1 MQKSHSVDNGQ
12 VSVSEPDVM
21 ADPSTPPLGSKE
33 EADLQ
38 QLVAPHTTGRLKL
51 PWALRVQSRTQMLC
65 KWFDIPQSETLLADY
80 VCALKTRVLLQ
91 GRLFVFDHYVC
102 FSANVFGYSKK
113 RVIRIPDIV
122 AVRKKKYFRLPN
134 SIELENVNGRRDFFT
149 SFLARDS
156 AYRRIVWLWT
166 QKSPALAEY
175 ARLNAIDD
183 DDMYSA
189 IGNHVRHSSEG
200 LPDILGDG
208 HWSDPSRGQQVADD
222 ALAVDLAQPLQT
234 HLHRNSP
241 IISEEEDELEGD
253 DGDESDVESGDSS
266 IWAVTEPGAMPARH
280 KDCKLL
286 AVGAVPGSVH
296 DVYNVLLANDSHFLE
311 ESLEEQGNKR
321 FHLQP
326 WKRAAHLGH
335 IRDMQFTS
343 PIKGAFANWG
353 VPETRCF
360 VSQRFCRYGDG
371 SLLFESSQTN
381 MDIPY
386 GDCFSVDTRWEMV
399 PAADGRVQIDVY
411 LRVPFSRMCLFKKV
425 CAYCWANASLPC
437 CFASGVRQ
445 WTCTRLCTCLSAKGH
460 GQTQYAC
467 VMYHHATCSR
477 RADY

>member
-1 MQKSHSVDNGQ
+1 MC
-12 VSVSEPDVM
+12 M
-21 ADPSTPPLGSKE
+21 A
-33 EADLQ
+33 A
-38 QLVAPHTTGRLKL
+38 L
-51 PWALRVQSRTQMLC
+51 P
-65 KWFDIPQSETLLADY
+65 
-80 VCALKTRVLLQ
+80 
-91 GRLFVFDHYVC
+91 
-102 FSANVFGYSKK
+102 
-113 RVIRIPDIV
+113 
-122 AVRKKKYFRLPN
+122 
-134 SIELENVNGRRDFFT
+134 RR
-149 SFLARDS
+149 AG
-156 AYRRIVWLWT
+156 I
-166 QKSPALAEY
+166 Q
-175 ARLNAIDD
+175 
-183 DDMYSA
+183 
-189 IGNHVRHSSEG
+189 
-200 LPDILGDG
+200 
-208 HWSDPSRGQQVADD
+208 
-222 ALAVDLAQPLQT
+222 
-234 HLHRNSP
+234 
-241 IISEEEDELEGD
+241 EDELEGD